1 MTRERRNDRGPR
13 RCFPGIFFS
22 RKRVSLDMI
31 REIKERLGCHHEL
44 RVGVTDISDPL
55 TGERLPMLGA
65 FAPQNVTRGDCL
77 GFYTGCQRA
86 VPQSKVSSNRNAF
99 ALDDETV
106 IIPMAGELRKGRHP
120 ISRVNEPPPRV
131 AANCEFKCWYRV
143 REILP
148 DTRLTSSIRKAAA
161 VSKILLSHLPC
172 PPASVTNPIW
182 CTRSL
187 LSVRRQVTLHATRD
201 LACDEEL
208 YALYGAAYGAHR
220 DYPVGVPPAHRLLKS
235 DIQDLQRPAAF
246 PSARLCA
253 LEGKQCAVVLIMD

>member
-1 MTRERRNDRGPR
+1 MQIIHNTIQQHNLADSAGAEGTTHMNLQGRRGTGQGKCERSILLTAAAFLMLGV
-13 RCFPGIFFS
+13 
-22 RKRVSLDMI
+22 KRVS
-31 REIKERLGCHHEL
+31 G
-44 RVGVTDISDPL
+44 
-55 TGERLPMLGA
+55 
-65 FAPQNVTRGDCL
+65 
-77 GFYTGCQRA
+77 
-86 VPQSKVSSNRNAF
+86 
-99 ALDDETV
+99 
-106 IIPMAGELRKGRHP
+106 
-120 ISRVNEPPPRV
+120 
-131 AANCEFKCWYRV
+131 
-143 REILP
+143 
-148 DTRLTSSIRKAAA
+148 
-161 VSKILLSHLPC
+161 KILLSHLPC